1 MATDQEKAPDSLG
14 KLLQGMAAAAQ
25 LLNTATEKRSAFEAI
40 VLQSN
45 LIDGTLRVGLVLKFQ
60 LDSGTGT
67 IKETFLIPKDS
78 ETEKSIYQRC
88 LDKKIIDQSLFKK
101 LSQAHDKWN
110 QCIHRFLLSDVDYDY
125 ASHLVFELD
134 ELLNSVKAVVGK
146 LEEQQLEKGVGMTTR
161 GH

>member
-1 MATDQEKAPDSLG
+1 MATDQGKAPDPLG

-67 IKETFLIPKDS
+67 IKESFLIPTDS

-88 LDKKIIDQSLFKK
+88 LAEKIIDQSLFKK
-101 LSQAHDKWN
+101 LSQAHDKWS
-110 QCIHRFLLSDVDYDY
+110 QCIHRFLLSDIEYDY
-125 ASHLVFELD
+125 ASNLVFEFD
-134 ELLNSVKAVVGK
+134 ELLESVKAAIGH
-146 LEEQQLEKGVGMTTR
+146 LEEQQLEKGVGMTR
-161 GH
+161 SG

>member
-1 MATDQEKAPDSLG
+1 MATDQKKAPDPLG
-14 KLLQGMAAAAQ
+14 KLLQGVAAAAQ
-25 LLNTATEKRSAFEAI
+25 LLNTATEKRSALEAI

-67 IKETFLIPKDS
+67 IKESFLIPKDS

-110 QCIHRFLLSDVDYDY
+110 QCIHRYLLSDIDYDY
-125 ASHLVFELD
+125 ASNLVFELD
-134 ELLNSVKAVVGK
+134 ELLSSVRAAIGH
-146 LEEQQLEKGVGMTTR
+146 LEKQQLEKRIGMTR
-161 GH
+161 SG